1 MTAQEFV
8 QKWAPSELRE
18 RQGSQEHF
26 LDLCRL
32 LDEPTPAEADPCG
45 KKYCFDAGVEKTLV
59 KAGSPTFGRRAVS
72 VGSTK
77 GNTRTLPTPMPSCN
91 AMPILF

>member
-26 LDLCRL
+26 IDLCRIP
-32 LDEPTPAEADPCG
+32 DEPTPAEADPSG
-45 KKYCFDAGVEKTLV
+45 KTYCFDAGVAKTTGV
-59 KAGSPTFGRRAVS
+59 SPMCGRRAVS
-72 VGSTK
+72 ARLAAFSAFRGASVRD
-77 GNTRTLPTPMPSCN
+77 GN
-91 AMPILF
+91 

>member
-32 LDEPTPAEADPCG
+32 LDEPTPAEADPSG
-45 KKYCFDAGVEKTLV
+45 KTYCFDAGVEKTTGEGGFADV
-59 KAGSPTFGRRAVS
+59 WKMGR
-72 VGSTK
+72 
-77 GNTRTLPTPMPSCN
+77 L
-91 AMPILF
+91 